1 MKRTEFYLLRHGTT
15 DANVNGL
22 FLGRTDTPLNSLGL
36 VEAGH
41 LGRRL
46 AGLEFDVLVS
56 SDLARARQTAAA
68 IHAHHPALTLAIDPR
83 VREMD
88 LGDLDGRPSVD
99 VAKEQPEL
107 LAAWRADPST
117 VRMPGPSGESLKD
130 VQDRAAAA
138 LDELGDRFPGGR
150 VAVVTHTFVLLSL
163 MCRVLE
169 LPLSRFRRLFVD
181 RASLSVV
188 DWTRGDAVLR
198 RFNETA
204 HLMGHSDSPAGT

>member
-1 MKRTEFYLLRHGTT
+1 MKRTELYLLRHGTT
-15 DANVNGL
+15 DANVHGL
-22 FLGRTDTPLNSLGL
+22 FLGRTDAPLNAQGL

-46 AGLEFDVLVS
+46 AGIEFDALVS
-56 SDLARARQTAAA
+56 SDLSRARQTAAA
-68 IHAHHPALTLAIDPR
+68 IHAHHPALVLHIDPR

-88 LGDLDGRPSVD
+88 LGDLDGRPSTE
-99 VAKEQPEL
+99 VARDEPEL

-117 VRMPGPSGESLKD
+117 VRMPGPSGETLKD
-130 VQDRAAAA
+130 VQDRASAA
-138 LDELGDRFPGGR
+138 LDDLADRFPGGR

-188 DWTRGDAVLR
+188 DWRRDDAVLR

-204 HLMGHSDSPAGT
+204 HLALHPAPPAEG

>member
-1 MKRTEFYLLRHGTT
+1 MTRTELYLLRHGTT

-22 FLGRTDTPLNSLGL
+22 FLGRTDAPLNAQGL
-36 VEAGH
+36 AEAGL

-46 AGLEFDVLVS
+46 AGLEFDALVT
-56 SDLARARQTAAA
+56 SDLSRARQTAAA
-68 IHAHHPALTLAIDPR
+68 IHTHHPTLSLHVDPR

-88 LGDLDGRPSVD
+88 LGELDGRPSAD
-99 VAKEQPEL
+99 VAREQPEL

-117 VRMPGPSGESLKD
+117 VRMPGPSGETLKD
-130 VQDRAAAA
+130 VQDRATAA
-138 LDELGDRFPGGR
+138 LDDLAERFPGGR

-188 DWTRGDAVLR
+188 DWRPGDAVLR

-204 HLMGHSDSPAGT
+204 HLQDQPTPPVGG